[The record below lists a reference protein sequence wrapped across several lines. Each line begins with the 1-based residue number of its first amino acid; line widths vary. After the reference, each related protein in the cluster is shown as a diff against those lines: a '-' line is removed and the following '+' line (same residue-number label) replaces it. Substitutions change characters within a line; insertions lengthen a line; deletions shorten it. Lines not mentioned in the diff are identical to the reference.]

1 MQNTLRW
8 GFICTARINDVLIK
22 PIQASKQ
29 HQLTAV
35 SSRSIDKAHI
45 YAGQNHFEKAY
56 GSYDEL
62 LADPD
67 IDVVYNSLPNHLH
80 AEWTIK
86 ACQAGKHVLC
96 EKPIALTLPEIDAI
110 ETAARKAGVVVQEAF
125 MYRHHPQTLK
135 IQELLDQ
142 EVLGKITMA
151 RGIFTFFLRNPEDV
165 RMRQEWGGGAAWD
178 VGVYPISYMRT
189 MLGAEPESVFGWQNS
204 SPSGVDVSFSG
215 ELLFPDSV
223 LGQFQCGFS
232 ADYHTSMEIMGEK
245 GSLNIPNP
253 YSPYTGSEFTLTQQG
268 KSEKIKIKGQDLYL
282 GEVDNMAD
290 CIFRG
295 KSPRVTLEDSRN
307 NTRALLACY
316 ESARTGKVVAV
327 K

>member
-8 GFICTARINDVLIK
+8 GFICTARINDRLMK
-22 PIQASKQ
+22 PIRASKN
-29 HQLTAV
+29 HKLAAV
-35 SSRSIDKAHI
+35 SSRNIDKARA
-45 YAGQNHFEKAY
+45 YAGQHHFEKAY
-56 GSYDEL
+56 GSYEEL

-67 IDVVYNSLPNHLH
+67 IDVIYNSLPNHLH

-96 EKPIALTLPEIDAI
+96 EKPIALSIAEIDAI
-110 ETAARKAGVVVQEAF
+110 EAAARKAGVVVQEAF

-142 EVLGKITMA
+142 KVLGKITMA
-151 RGIFTFFLRNPEDV
+151 RGIFTFFLRDPEDV
-165 RMRQEWGGGAAWD
+165 RMRPEWGGGSLWD

-189 MLGAEPESVFGWQNS
+189 MLRTEPESVFGWQMTGTT
-204 SPSGVDVSFSG
+204 GVDISFSG
-215 ELLFPDSV
+215 ELMFPGNV
-223 LGQFQCGFS
+223 LGQFQS
-232 ADYHTSMEIMGEK
+232 AFNCDYHMSAEILGEK
-245 GSLNIPNP
+245 GSLYIPVP
-253 YSPYTGSEFTLTQQG
+253 FSPYTDSEFTLVRQG
-268 KSEKIKIKGQDLYL
+268 KPEKIKIKGQDLYL

-307 NTRALLACY
+307 NTRVLLTCI
-316 ESARTGKVVAV
+316 ESARTGNVIAV